1 MNFGFSEEQEL
12 LRSTARKFFENE
24 CPSEMVRRL
33 MDTPEGMAPALWT
46 KLAEQGWTGL
56 ILPEA
61 YDGMGL
67 GLVDL
72 VVLLEEMG
80 RTVVPGPYFST
91 VLLGGLAILEAGSE
105 AQKKEW
111 LPKLATGGKRVT
123 LAWTA
128 PSAMIGP
135 EGVTIPAAEQ
145 SGLFTLAGTRVCCED
160 TQPQD

>member
-46 KLAEQGWTGL
+46 KRAEQGWTGR

-61 YDGMGL
+61 YDGAGR

-72 VVLLEEMG
+72 VALLEERG
-80 RTVVPGPYFST
+80 RPVVPGPSFST
-91 VLLGGLAILEAGSE
+91 ALLGRAGLPEAG
-105 AQKKEW
+105 
-111 LPKLATGGKRVT
+111 
-123 LAWTA
+123 
-128 PSAMIGP
+128 
-135 EGVTIPAAEQ
+135 
-145 SGLFTLAGTRVCCED
+145 
-160 TQPQD
+160 

>member
-91 VLLGGLAILEAGSE
+91 VLLGAASLLEAGTE
-105 AQKKEW
+105 IQKKEW
-111 LPKLATGGKRVT
+111 LPRIASGHKRVT
-123 LAWTA
+123 LAWMEPTA
-128 PSAMIGP
+128 AMGP
-135 EGVTIPAAEQ
+135 QAVTLQATEK
-145 SGLFTLAGTRVCCED
+145 GGRY
-160 TQPQD
+160 